1 VFLDIPIS
9 LCVSDQ
15 LVFLKLVPVVVV
27 FTQYDRLVRTKK
39 FELREED
46 DSMDPTILDER
57 SKEEAQ
63 KALAICVQSL
73 KQTMDRL
80 NTPMPHYDNVSSITS
95 FLFYIDW
102 R

>member
-1 VFLDIPIS
+1 VCSRLDIPFS
-9 LCVSDQ
+9 LRMSDQ
-15 LVFLKLVPVVVV
+15 LLFSKLVPVVVV

-46 DSMDPTILDER
+46 DSMDPTVLDQR

-63 KALAICVQSL
+63 NALAICVQSL

-80 NTPMPHYDNVSSITS
+80 NTPMPHYDNVSSILP
-95 FLFYIDW
+95 FILY
-102 R
+102 